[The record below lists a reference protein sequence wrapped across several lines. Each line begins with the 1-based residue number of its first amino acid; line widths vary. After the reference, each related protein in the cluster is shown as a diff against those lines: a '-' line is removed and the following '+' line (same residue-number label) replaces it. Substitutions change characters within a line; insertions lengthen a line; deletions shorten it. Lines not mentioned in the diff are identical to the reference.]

1 MEHPLPYRISIIR
14 YRGRLIPK
22 NQDPAQKTRSYYL

>member
-1 MEHPLPYRISIIR
+1 MAPPLPYPVRSIR
-14 YRGRLIPK
+14 YPGRLIPK